1 MIVTLVMI
9 IGSLGFLVMGLINL
23 FNKKIKE
30 FFKSSGVYKDIDE
43 FMKYSALFNFIIG
56 GAGIILGILNYMAYD
71 KSNIFIV
78 IYIVLIFI
86 LSIIQRIVLKKYKNF

>member
-9 IGSLGFLVMGLINL
+9 IGSLGFLIMGLINL
-23 FNKKIKE
+23 FNNKIKE
-30 FFKSSGVYKDIDE
+30 FFKASGVYKDIDS

-56 GAGIILGILNYMAYD
+56 GAGIILGILNYMQYD
-71 KSNIFIV
+71 NSNIFIV